1 MFQSVINKRWL
12 VLLAEEKLELTTL
25 LYKHLLARHAEFPH
39 FIRNKLLKLIVD
51 IARYDWPHFYPDF
64 FMNICKVTDRPL
76 LLSKQIKPIRY
87 IKPYNYHTLQ
97 MILCLNVVCNT
108 ESNNKRL

>member
-12 VLLAEEKLELTTL
+12 VLLAEEKSELTTL

-64 FMNICKVTDRPL
+64 FMNICKVTDR
-76 LLSKQIKPIRY
+76 SFV
-87 IKPYNYHTLQ
+87 T
-97 MILCLNVVCNT
+97 
-108 ESNNKRL
+108 